1 MARHPLSGSGSLPR
15 ESLPLPGKAAPAAPD
30 PMSRGGGGGA
40 AGGPT
45 GTSFTAHRSEDR
57 VWTAGGRAAGHT
69 ADSLSSFL
77 PSSPAP

>member
-30 PMSRGGGGGA
+30 PMSRGGGA